1 MPDFSKYQPPGL
13 YTEAVN
19 GPQLAVSGST
29 PTSVGIFGKAVGYQ
43 TITESVLIL
52 PDLPPEEEGSERQPA
67 KTRVLSMSGIILNS
81 VSVRNPSS
89 HQTYAEGT
97 DFTIEV
103 ESTGNDPSSKR
114 DDTYILKRV
123 IEGGH
128 IAEGD
133 IVEVT
138 YRYTDEN
145 YFLDRTFWDFDDV
158 RDAYGPSFNAEGEI
172 VSELTLAARLAFQ
185 NGASSVVCVAV
196 DPADPDVPTLDEYV
210 TALNKLS
217 DNPDISVI
225 VPATGMQPLHVEVL
239 THVTR
244 QSSGQFERR
253 AIVARD
259 GSESSIS
266 SSQMIQNASALTS
279 RRVAMVSPSSMIYFS
294 SEVNREVTIG
304 GQFLAAALAG
314 LSVSLSPSTPL
325 TRKRVLGFADIGRR
339 APETE
344 KSLESQNGL
353 LVVEK
358 TREGQIRVRHGVTT
372 DPSTYLDREWSV
384 TGQEDTMLYR
394 LRRYLDN
401 NQIIGSII
409 NDITLVTIKATVDST
424 LQSLITDQTINGYSD
439 LKVRQL
445 DTQPDVVEIRFAWNP
460 AMPLNYIVVR
470 YSVNVTTGEIGGA
483 DSAV

>member
-19 GPQLAVSGST
+19 GPQLAVNAST
-29 PTSVGIFGKAVGYQ
+29 PTSVGIFGLAVGYQ
-43 TITESVLIL
+43 THTESVEIL
-52 PDLPPEEEGSERQPA
+52 PDAIGEGESEPSA
-67 KTRVLSMSGIILNS
+67 VPTRTLARNGIIVSS
-81 VSVRNPSS
+81 VVVRNPASG
-89 HQTYAEGT
+89 QVYAEGT
-97 DFTIEV
+97 DFTVEV
-103 ESTGNDPSSKR
+103 AGTGSDPSSNR
-114 DDTYILKRV
+114 DDTYYLRRV
-123 IEGGH
+123 IDGGH
-128 IAEGD
+128 ILAGD
-133 IVEVT
+133 IVEVS

-145 YFLDRTFWDFDDV
+145 YFTDRTFWDFDDV
-158 RDAYGPSFNAEGEI
+158 RDSYGPAFNAEGTI
-172 VSELTLAARLAFQ
+172 ISELTLAARLAFQ

-196 DPADPDVPTLDEYV
+196 DTADPSQPALDEYV

-225 VPATGMQPLHVEVL
+225 VPATGMQALHVEVL
-239 THVTR
+239 SHVSR
-244 QSSGQFERR
+244 QSQAQFERR
-253 AIVARD
+253 AILGRD
-259 GSESSIS
+259 GSQTSIS
-266 SSQMIQNASALTS
+266 SSQLIQNANALSS
-279 RRVAMVSPSSMIYFS
+279 RRVALVSPTKMSYFS
-294 SEVNREVTIG
+294 SEANREVSVG

-314 LSVSLSPSTPL
+314 LSVSLRPSTPL
-325 TRKRVLGFADIGRR
+325 TRKRVIGFSDIGRR

-353 LVVEK
+353 MVIEK
-358 TREGQIRVRHGVTT
+358 TREGQVRVRHGVTT

-401 NQIIGSII
+401 NQIIGGII

-424 LQSLITDQTINGYSD
+424 LQSLVSDQTINGYSD

-483 DSAV
+483 TGSV